1 MEYVIV
7 FALGMLAATLLIRW
21 MARRAIDQFVER
33 FADAV
38 EEKAESNQLQ
48 VSLEFDQN
56 IYFLYDN
63 NDGSFVAQG
72 NNLQEL
78 KTNLQHRFPNR
89 SVNIVNGDEDILK
102 RLSLE
107 IENLNQTKTTT

>member
-38 EEKAESNQLQ
+38 EEKTESDQLQ

-56 IYFLYDN
+56 IYFLYNSD
-63 NDGSFVAQG
+63 DGSFVAQG
-72 NNLQEL
+72 NDLKEL

-89 SVNIVNGDEDILK
+89 SVNIVKGDEDVLK
-102 RLSLE
+102 RLSTE
-107 IENLNQTKTTT
+107 IETLNQTKTTT